1 MTKILMI
8 EDDFMIAE
16 SSMTLLKY
24 QQYDVEWVNNGI
36 DGLKRLSQ
44 DKFNIVLLDLG
55 LPMMDGMQVLK
66 QIRQRSGLPV
76 LIISARD
83 QLQNRVDGLN
93 QGADDYL
100 IKPYEFD
107 ELVARIQALLRRSG
121 SLNSQIISQE
131 SAILKNG
138 EVTLDVEQHIATLK
152 GATVD
157 LSNRE
162 WAILIPLMTHPNKIF
177 SKSNLEDKLYAFDSE
192 INSNTIEVYVHH
204 IRSKLGKDIIRTIRG
219 LGYRLGQAQKA
230 EQYGNAIFIKKAFN
244 PLYLNF
250 QYFIRLRIGVFC
262 L

>member
-16 SSMTLLKY
+16 SSKTLLKY
-24 QQYDVEWVNNGI
+24 QGFDVEWVNNGL
-36 DGLKRLSQ
+36 DGLKLISEKQ
-44 DKFNIVLLDLG
+44 FDLVLLDLG

-66 QIRQRSGLPV
+66 QIRQRSSLPV

-83 QLQNRVDGLN
+83 QLQNRVEGLN

-107 ELVARIQALLRRSG
+107 ELVARIHALLRRTGDTAKEVTG
-121 SLNSQIISQE
+121 SASNL
-131 SAILKNG
+131 LKNG
-138 EVTLDVEQHIATLK
+138 KIVLDVEQHIATIR
-152 GATVD
+152 GETVE

-219 LGYRLGQAQKA
+219 LGYRLGQPQKA
-230 EQYGNAIFIKKAFN
+230 E
-244 PLYLNF
+244 
-250 QYFIRLRIGVFC
+250 
-262 L
+262 

>member
-16 SSMTLLKY
+16 SSKTLLKY
-24 QQYDVEWVNNGI
+24 QGFDVEWVNNGL
-36 DGLKRLSQ
+36 DGLKLISEKQ
-44 DKFNIVLLDLG
+44 FDLVLLDLG

-107 ELVARIQALLRRSG
+107 ELVARIHALLRRSG
-121 SLNSQIISQE
+121 DAAKEVMGQSSNL
-131 SAILKNG
+131 LKNG
-138 EVTLDVEQHIATLK
+138 EIVLDVDQHIATLK
-152 GATVD
+152 GEPVE

-177 SKSNLEDKLYAFDSE
+177 SKANLEDKLYAFDSE

-219 LGYRLGQAQKA
+219 LGYRLGQAHKA
-230 EQYGNAIFIKKAFN
+230 E
-244 PLYLNF
+244 
-250 QYFIRLRIGVFC
+250 
-262 L
+262 

>member
-1 MTKILMI
+1 MIKILMI

-16 SSMTLLKY
+16 SSKTLLKFHGY
-24 QQYDVEWVNNGI
+24 EVEWVNNGL
-36 DGLKRLSQ
+36 DGLKLLSQ
-44 DKFNIVLLDLG
+44 QSFDLVLLDLG

-66 QIRQRSGLPV
+66 QIRQRSSLPV
-76 LIISARD
+76 LIVSARD
-83 QLQNRVDGLN
+83 QLQNRVEGLN

-100 IKPYEFD
+100 IKPYEFE

-121 SLNSQIISQE
+121 SLNSQVITQE
-131 SAILKNG
+131 STILKNG

-152 GATVD
+152 GTTVD

-219 LGYRLGQAQKA
+219 LGYRLGQVQKA
-230 EQYGNAIFIKKAFN
+230 E
-244 PLYLNF
+244 
-250 QYFIRLRIGVFC
+250 
-262 L
+262 